1 MNVKN
6 IERNGNKATIVV
18 EIDKE
23 LMESG
28 VNKAYMKARKQIMV
42 PGFRKGKAPRK
53 MIEAMYGAHV
63 FYEDGLEE
71 IFPEVYQFAVLDQG
85 VKAIGRPSLEDMQ
98 ISEDN
103 LVSLTLSTE
112 VYPEVTLGQYK
123 GLEIEKAAAE
133 VTDAQVQ
140 AELDRMAQNVA
151 SSETVERAA
160 EMGDTANIDFEGF
173 DNGVAFEGG
182 KGEGF
187 DLKLGSG
194 QFVPGFEEQVVGMT
208 AGEEKDINITF
219 PEDYKA
225 DLAGKAVV
233 FHVKLNKVTVTTL
246 PELDDEFAKDVSEF
260 ETLEEL
266 KADIRAKALENAEK
280 QLQSA
285 FENAAVEKAAE
296 MGDTANIDFEGFD
309 NGVPFD
315 GGKGDNF
322 DLKLGSGQFVP
333 GFEEQVVGMT
343 AGEEKDINITFPEN
357 YTAELAGKAV
367 VFHVKLN
374 KVTVTTVPALDDEFA
389 KDVSEFETLEEL
401 KADIRAKALENAE
414 KQAKTAFENAAVEK
428 AAELTTVDMPK
439 ALIESELDNQMER
452 FAYQLQMS
460 GYSMEQYAKMMG
472 GDVSTMRNAFRP
484 AAEKQAKINVTLA
497 KIVEVEGITVSD
509 EDMNA
514 EFEALAKQYELE
526 VEKVKE
532 MVEAEEV
539 KASLENRKVV
549 KLIVDS
555 ATAVA
560 PKAE

>member
-6 IERNGNKATIVV
+6 IERNGNKTTIVV

-28 VNKAYMKARKQIMV
+28 VNKAYLKARKQIMV

-98 ISEDN
+98 ISEEN
-103 LVSLTLSTE
+103 IVTLTLSTE

-151 SSETVERAA
+151 STET
-160 EMGDTANIDFEGF
+160 
-173 DNGVAFEGG
+173 
-182 KGEGF
+182 
-187 DLKLGSG
+187 
-194 QFVPGFEEQVVGMT
+194 
-208 AGEEKDINITF
+208 
-219 PEDYKA
+219 
-225 DLAGKAVV
+225 
-233 FHVKLNKVTVTTL
+233 
-246 PELDDEFAKDVSEF
+246 
-260 ETLEEL
+260 
-266 KADIRAKALENAEK
+266 
-280 QLQSA
+280 
-285 FENAAVEKAAE
+285 VEKAAE

-333 GFEEQVVGMT
+333 GFEEQIVGMT
-343 AGEEKDINITFPEN
+343 AGEEKDIDITFPEN
-357 YTAELAGKAV
+357 YHAELAGKAV

-374 KVTVTTVPALDDEFA
+374 KVTVTNVPALDDEFA

-401 KADIRAKALENAE
+401 KADIRAKALESAE
-414 KQAKTAFENAAVEK
+414 KQTNSAFENAAVEK
-428 AAELTTVDMPK
+428 AAENTTLEMPK
-439 ALIESELDNQMER
+439 ALVEAELDNQMER

-460 GYSMEQYAKMMG
+460 GYSMEQYAQMMG

-484 AAEKQAKINVTLA
+484 QAEKQAKINVTLE
-497 KIVEVEGITVSD
+497 KIIEVEGITASE
-509 EDMNA
+509 EDIAA
-514 EFEALAKQYELE
+514 EYEALAKQYELT
-526 VEKVKE
+526 VEKIKE
-532 MVEAEEV
+532 MIPTEELT
-539 KASLENRKVV
+539 ASITNRKAV
-549 KLIVDS
+549 KVIVD
-555 ATAVA
+555 AAVAVA
-560 PKAE
+560 PKAAE